1 MRLASRLRF
10 LQVLTSCPLSYR
22 SRQINRDH
30 VRGKERKKKKQNEIS
45 TIDDRLSRESP
56 SSRPL
61 LNHFNRSCCCIE
73 FKGEQREYCSKIEK
87 KHSIRAYV
95 YGYFR
100 MVYEHPAVENR
111 NARTGVSSFYGNW
124 PALALK
130 SSQRITPD

>member
-61 LNHFNRSCCCIE
+61 LNHFNRSCSVASN
-73 FKGEQREYCSKIEK
+73 SKASNENIARKLRRSTVYAPMYTVIFEWFT
-87 KHSIRAYV
+87 SIR
-95 YGYFR
+95 
-100 MVYEHPAVENR
+100 PWKI
-111 NARTGVSSFYGNW
+111 GVSSFYGNW